1 MPRRWAATREPSL
14 SLTLL
19 QPAQRAILDS
29 VDGWRA
35 APLEGVEQGGGQ
47 ELVPEP
53 NQVLER
59 RAARLRRHDF
69 REPPPTRL
77 ALQQLLDDALSSFWL
92 RRVNEQ
98 HAVEPILFLIAR
110 SRHHVGLQAGGAVRD
125 LLELVGR
132 KGREQIRISHRQRG
146 RGAPTRA
153 QQPPGR
159 PPP

>member
-1 MPRRWAATREPSL
+1 MPERRAATPEASL
-14 SLTLL
+14 FLTLL
-19 QPAQRAILDS
+19 QTAERTILGG

-69 REPPPTRL
+69 REAPPTRL
-77 ALQQLLDDALSSFWL
+77 ALQQLLDGALSGFRL

-98 HAVEPILFLIAR
+98 HAVEPVLFLIAR
-110 SRHHVGLQAGGAVRD
+110 SRHHVGLQAGRAVRD

-132 KGREQIRISHRQRG
+132 KEIGRASCRERG
-146 RGAPTRA
+146 SGGGVAA
-153 QQPPGR
+153 A
-159 PPP
+159 